1 MWLEL
6 GSKVLNKN
14 GLNKH
19 DACGIKFNFTKKKM
33 SENLSKFEE
42 QYYLDNV
49 QLFFAS
55 FFDRG

>member
-19 DACGIKFNFTKKKM
+19 DASRIKFNFTKKKM
-33 SENLSKFEE
+33 SENLSKFE
-42 QYYLDNV
+42 
-49 QLFFAS
+49 
-55 FFDRG
+55 G

>member
-49 QLFFAS
+49 QLFLAS
-55 FFDRG
+55 FF